1 MAWIDEDDEEEDQI
15 FQIREFFPSM
25 KYFFHEDW
33 QLDMVAK
40 CCPFIEKMLFIFHE
54 ASVKDYLVLA
64 PFQNLTDLEL
74 FGGKFYQDK
83 ICELIQIKGQK
94 LTKLTLISVKEI
106 DYKAFAFL
114 TIHGKNLSHLNI
126 SNCELVDYIPNGD
139 LNSDEEYD
147 RRQAYINMA
156 KEASEMV
163 EVFESLQHLRSQSF
177 TSCMPG
183 FCKDS
188 LFSWSINGKFL

>member
-1 MAWIDEDDEEEDQI
+1 M
-15 FQIREFFPSM
+15 
-25 KYFFHEDW
+25 
-33 QLDMVAK
+33 
-40 CCPFIEKMLFIFHE
+40 
-54 ASVKDYLVLA
+54 
-64 PFQNLTDLEL
+64 
-74 FGGKFYQDK
+74 
-83 ICELIQIKGQK
+83 
-94 LTKLTLISVKEI
+94 KEI

-177 TSCMPG
+177 TFCMPG

-188 LFSWSINGKFL
+188 LFSWSINGTFL